1 MPISFTKQCTLTPT
15 RTRPIN
21 HILFSHYNWLPGV
34 QLSWKQDWLLSFVKP
49 ALLRFTWAK
58 MKEREPLVI
67 RAVRRLKS
75 CISVFEDEHNHCCCR
90 PSVARKIHSKKHILV
105 LAKLPFVSWE
115 CPTVHLSTVHMHC
128 CSSYSIGKDLVKLA
142 CNNHPMGPHS
152 DWTLGQ
158 GHICCF
164 EIMVFFILLEK
175 IWCLT
180 NMFHAAL

>member
-1 MPISFTKQCTLTPT
+1 MLCIWKPPERPLLGPLYKCCNLCDGHLEIEFLQQNYGCLPFYSTNANFFFTKQCTLTPT

-58 MKEREPLVI
+58 MKERECLVI

-90 PSVARKIHSKKHILV
+90 PSVARKMQDS
-105 LAKLPFVSWE
+105 
-115 CPTVHLSTVHMHC
+115 
-128 CSSYSIGKDLVKLA
+128 
-142 CNNHPMGPHS
+142 
-152 DWTLGQ
+152 Q
-158 GHICCF
+158 
-164 EIMVFFILLEK
+164 
-175 IWCLT
+175 
-180 NMFHAAL
+180 